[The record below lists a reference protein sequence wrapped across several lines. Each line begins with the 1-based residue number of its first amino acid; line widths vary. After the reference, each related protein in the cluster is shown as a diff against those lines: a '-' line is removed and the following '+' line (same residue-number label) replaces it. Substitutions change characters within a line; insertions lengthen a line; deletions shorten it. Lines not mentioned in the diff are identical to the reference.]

1 MEEKRKTSVS
11 KFLSLILRHQPAEYG
26 LVLEAN
32 GWAPVDDVLS
42 ACTKHGHAV
51 TLGELENIVETSE
64 KKRFSFDESARRI
77 RANQGH
83 STEVA
88 IEFRM
93 MEPPAVLFHG
103 TAERNV
109 ATILSEGLKK
119 MARHHVHLSSD
130 IETARKVGARYGKP
144 VIFEVDTIGMR
155 KEGYEFRVSENGV
168 WLVDVVPS
176 RFLRIQ
182 LH

>member
-1 MEEKRKTSVS
+1 MT
-11 KFLSLILRHQPAEYG
+11 
-26 LVLEAN
+26 
-32 GWAPVDDVLS
+32 
-42 ACTKHGHAV
+42 
-51 TLGELENIVETSE
+51 
-64 KKRFSFDESARRI
+64 
-77 RANQGH
+77 
-83 STEVA
+83 